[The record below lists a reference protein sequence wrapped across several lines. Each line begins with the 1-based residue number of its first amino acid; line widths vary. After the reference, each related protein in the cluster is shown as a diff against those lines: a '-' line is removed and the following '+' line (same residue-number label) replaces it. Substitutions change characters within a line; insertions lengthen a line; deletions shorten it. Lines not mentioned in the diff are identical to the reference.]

1 MKPIDKEVI
10 DKCSEDFDLIVTCE
24 EHNIIG
30 GFGGA
35 VAEIMAEKR
44 NRKAALLRIGIN
56 DTYAAIVGNQQY
68 LRDQYG
74 LSASK
79 IAERIEDAI
88 NG

>member
-10 DKCSEDFDLIVTCE
+10 NECSDKFDLIVTCE

-35 VAEIMAEKR
+35 VAEVMAEKR
-44 NRKAALLRIGIN
+44 KRRAALLRIGLN
-56 DTYAAIVGNQQY
+56 DTYATIVGNQKY

-74 LSASK
+74 LSAKK
-79 IAERIEDAI
+79 IAERIEEEI